1 MSEQRRPNQ
10 RLIFCQCR
18 AGVRGTP
25 KRNEGAYVARVAVCL
40 SDAAEA
46 AGVQPDRGADSG
58 AGDWGYVCGFQF
70 DSGRVAYTAAVS
82 KAGATRAD
90 FYSAHRWTEDGQQ
103 PARLGSA
110 TVDGMAEGRDI
121 VRGNR

>member
-1 MSEQRRPNQ
+1 MLQELRFAFRMLLKQPGFS
-10 RLIFCQCR
+10 LI
-18 AGVRGTP
+18 
-25 KRNEGAYVARVAVCL
+25 
-40 SDAAEA
+40 
-46 AGVQPDRGADSG
+46 RGADSG

-90 FYSAHRWTEDGQQ
+90 FYSAYRWTEDGQ

-110 TVDGMAEGRDI
+110 TVDGMEEGRDI
-121 VRGNR
+121 VRGNRRV